1 MFFLMAAQAALSAS
15 TSTALRAPRLT
26 ASSDSAPVPANR
38 SSTRASSTS
47 QRMMLNSDSRT

>member
-1 MFFLMAAQAALSAS
+1 MFFLMAAQAALSVS